1 MQIDNYL
8 EAQALTEQLEA
19 TIPFQVRAGKE
30 LLKTMRDRG
39 ESIKANTWLT
49 VDLVKYSGDIGG
61 INCGLEP
68 VSGQTEKQR
77 YVVSLTHLEIDPK
90 HPLASE
96 VKAYQRKRI
105 QRLMLQNQGG
115 FAAELLAERSNTQK
129 KKPKQGFGSL

>member
-1 MQIDNYL
+1 MQIDNYE
-8 EAQALTEQLEA
+8 EAQALTERLE
-19 TIPFQVRAGKE
+19 TTVPFQVRAGKE

-39 ESIKANTWLT
+39 EAVTAKTLLT

-68 VSGQTEKQR
+68 LLGQTEKQR
-77 YVVSLTHLEIDPK
+77 YVVSLTHLEIDPT

-96 VKAYQRKRI
+96 VKAYQRQRV

-115 FAAELLAERSNTQK
+115 FAAELLALRNNTPK
-129 KKPKQGFGSL
+129 KKPKQGFG

>member
-8 EAQALTEQLEA
+8 EAQVLTERLEA
-19 TIPFQVRAGKE
+19 TTPFRVQAGKE

-39 ESIKANTWLT
+39 ESVNAHTWLT

-68 VSGQTEKQR
+68 LPDQAEKQR
-77 YVVSLTHLEIDPK
+77 YVVSLTHLKIDPE

-96 VKAYQRKRI
+96 VQAYQRKRI

-115 FAAELLAERSNTQK
+115 FAAELLAQRNSMQK
-129 KKPKQGFGSL
+129 KKSKKGFG

>member
-1 MQIDNYL
+1 MQIDDYQA
-8 EAQALTEQLEA
+8 AQALTERLEA

-39 ESIKANTWLT
+39 GSVNAKTPLT

-68 VSGQTEKQR
+68 LPGQIEKQR
-77 YVVSLTHLEIDPK
+77 YVVSLTHLEIDPQ

-96 VKAYQRKRI
+96 VKAYQRQRI

-115 FAAELLAERSNTQK
+115 FAAELLARKSKTQK
-129 KKPKQGFGSL
+129 KKPKKGFG

>member
-8 EAQALTEQLEA
+8 EAQGLTEQLEA

-61 INCGLEP
+61 INCGLESVP
-68 VSGQTEKQR
+68 GQTEKQR

-105 QRLMLQNQGG
+105 QRLILQNQGG
-115 FAAELLAERSNTQK
+115 FAAELLAERSNPQK
-129 KKPKQGFGSL
+129 KKPKQGFR